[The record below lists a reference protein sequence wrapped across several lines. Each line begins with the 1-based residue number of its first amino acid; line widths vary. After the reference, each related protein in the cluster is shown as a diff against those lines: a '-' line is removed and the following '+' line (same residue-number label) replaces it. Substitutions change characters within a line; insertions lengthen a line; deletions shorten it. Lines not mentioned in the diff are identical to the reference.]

1 MSQGNYKK
9 IADMSAS
16 ELLDKIV
23 SLSSFLQMLK
33 NMYNKKIME
42 DLKNEEQAKSKV

>member
-1 MSQGNYKK
+1 MSQGSYKK
-9 IADMSAS
+9 ISEMSAS

-23 SLSSFLQMLK
+23 SLTSLLQMLK
-33 NMYNKKIME
+33 KKYNEKVME